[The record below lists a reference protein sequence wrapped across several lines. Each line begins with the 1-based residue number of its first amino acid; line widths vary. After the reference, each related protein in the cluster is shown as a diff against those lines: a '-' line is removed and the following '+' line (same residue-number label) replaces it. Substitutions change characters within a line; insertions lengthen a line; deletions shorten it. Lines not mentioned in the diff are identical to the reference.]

1 MSEKTED
8 AKLILK
14 LYDLRREETM
24 RKARD
29 WFAREFN
36 PESTQDFVS
45 AIMDER
51 NGAYYRM
58 VTSYWE
64 MAASFVNNGAVDEQM
79 FNDANGEHILVY
91 AKLEP
96 YMAELREM
104 FHSPHAYAHLEKLVT
119 RMPNVN
125 ERLAA
130 LRERMKSWADTARK
144 KSAATEEQSNYA
156 TYKNY

>member
-8 AKLILK
+8 ANLILK
-14 LYDLRREETM
+14 LYELRREDTM

-36 PESTQDFVS
+36 PESAQDVVAAVTSEHSS
-45 AIMDER
+45 A
-51 NGAYYRM
+51 YFRM

-64 MAASFVNNGAVDEQM
+64 MAASFVNNGAIDEQI

-96 YMAELREM
+96 FIKEMREM
-104 FHSPHAYAHLEKLVT
+104 FHSPHAFAHLEKLVT
-119 RMPNVN
+119 RIPNIN
-125 ERLAA
+125 ERVVAV
-130 LRERMKSWADTARK
+130 RERMKQWAAASRK
-144 KSAATEEQSNYA
+144 ESAAVA
-156 TYKNY
+156 